1 MNCIKI
7 NGGNMKK
14 IAVITNFSTVAELHK
29 KVLKDLFLDVINV
42 DTYSFDNDPITHII
56 EADVLLI
63 SLYSIYVEIKKYIP
77 ANAKVIILATTI
89 TQEQYEKIIKIPPT
103 SQILLVNYSPEMTM
117 ETLSL
122 FRQIGLTQYDFIP
135 VYPGKKNIPQL
146 DIALTPGERDKVPS
160 FVKQIIDIGHRT
172 LDISTLSD
180 VAIKID
186 REDLLRSDR
195 FLNHFKKLKKASSS
209 ISTLLDRATILES
222 RFFELL
228 NVIDEGII
236 ATDVNGIIFALN
248 KKASEIFK
256 LNPKNIG
263 TNVLSVIR
271 HPSIKKA
278 IEKKVLI
285 DQELININDN
295 YISFQ
300 VVPVKTAGDITGFL
314 MIANIFEEKER
325 SQHKL
330 RTKLL
335 SKGHKARYTF
345 ESIIGVSDIIEDTKN
360 MAKRM
365 ARSNSSILI
374 TGESGVGK
382 ELFAQAIHNASNRK
396 NYQFVAINCAA
407 IPDNLLES
415 ELFGYEEG
423 AFTGAKKGGKMGMF
437 EIAHNGTLFLDE
449 IGEMP
454 LQLQSRLLRVIQ
466 EREVMRIGGENI
478 IHVNIRIIAAT
489 NKNLKQLVKEG
500 KFRSDLYYRLNVLPL
515 AIPPLRE
522 RGNDVLVLF
531 EHIREQIGAT
541 YRLSDKSKNF
551 LLRYNW
557 EGNLRELRNCIE
569 YLAYLEKET
578 IEVNDLN
585 KFLTSNDN
593 TDYNMTNNL
602 ENVNLMDCRTFI
614 LKCLYDSRKEL
625 KGIGRRNILD
635 KAREAGVFITES
647 NVRKTLDD
655 LSNKGLVRIQK
666 GRAGTSLT
674 SEGLKEVLE
683 IKK

>member
-1 MNCIKI
+1 
-7 NGGNMKK
+7 MKK

>member
-1 MNCIKI
+1 
-7 NGGNMKK
+7 MKK

-42 DTYSFDNDPITHII
+42 DTYSFDNDPITNII

-531 EHIREQIGAT
+531 EHIREQISAT

-635 KAREAGVFITES
+635 KARKAGVFITES
-647 NVRKTLDD
+647 DVRKTLDD

>member
-1 MNCIKI
+1 
-7 NGGNMKK
+7 MKK
-14 IAVITNFSTVAELHK
+14 IAVVTNFSTVAKLHK
-29 KVLKDLFLDVINV
+29 KVLKDLFLDLITV

-89 TQEQYEKIIKIPPT
+89 TQEQYEKIIKIPST
-103 SQILLVNYSPEMTM
+103 SQILLVNYSPEMAM

-135 VYPGKKNIPQL
+135 VYPGKKNIPKL
-146 DIALTPGERDKVPS
+146 DIALTPGEADKVPS

-195 FLNHFKKLKKASSS
+195 FLKYFKNLKKASSS

-256 LNPKNIG
+256 LNSKNIG
-263 TNVLSVIR
+263 MNVVSVIR
-271 HPSIKKA
+271 HSSIKKA
-278 IEKKVLI
+278 IEKKILI
-285 DQELININDN
+285 DQELININSN

-300 VVPVKTAGDITGFL
+300 IVPVKTAGDITGFL
-314 MIANIFEEKER
+314 IIANIFEEKEK

-330 RTKLL
+330 RTQLL

-365 ARSNSSILI
+365 AKSNSSILI

-382 ELFAQAIHNASNRK
+382 ELFAQAIHNASTRK

-407 IPDNLLES
+407 IPNNLLES

-531 EHIREQIGAT
+531 EHIRNQIGAT
-541 YRLSDKSKNF
+541 YKLSDKSKNF

-585 KFLTSNDN
+585 KFLISNDHN
-593 TDYNMTNNL
+593 VTNNL
-602 ENVNLMDCRTFI
+602 EDINLMDCRTFI

-647 NVRKTLDD
+647 DVRKTLDD
-655 LSNKGLVRIQK
+655 LSNEGLVRIQK

>member
-1 MNCIKI
+1 MICNKI

-14 IAVITNFSTVAELHK
+14 IAVVTNFSTVAKLHK
-29 KVLKDLFLDVINV
+29 KVLKDLFLDMITV

-103 SQILLVNYSPEMTM
+103 SQILLVNYSPEMAM

-135 VYPGKKNIPQL
+135 VYPGKKNIPKL
-146 DIALTPGERDKVPS
+146 DIALTPGEADKVPS

-278 IEKKVLI
+278 IQKKILI
-285 DQELININDN
+285 DQELININGN

-314 MIANIFEEKER
+314 MIANIFEEKEK

-330 RTKLL
+330 RTQLL
-335 SKGHKARYTF
+335 NKGHKARYTF

-500 KFRSDLYYRLNVLPL
+500 RFRSDLYYRLNVLPL
-515 AIPPLRE
+515 TIPPLRE

-531 EHIREQIGAT
+531 EHIRNQIGAT
-541 YRLSDKSKNF
+541 YKLSDKSKNF

-585 KFLTSNDN
+585 KFLISNDHN
-593 TDYNMTNNL
+593 VTNNL
-602 ENVNLMDCRTFI
+602 EDVNLMDCRTFI

-625 KGIGRRNILD
+625 KGIGRRNILY

-647 NVRKTLDD
+647 DVRKTLDD
-655 LSNKGLVRIQK
+655 LSNEGLVRIQK

>member
-1 MNCIKI
+1 
-7 NGGNMKK
+7 MKK

-42 DTYSFDNDPITHII
+42 DTYSFDNDPITNII

-103 SQILLVNYSPEMTM
+103 SQIMLVNYSPEMTM

-135 VYPGKKNIPQL
+135 VYPGKKNIPKL
-146 DIALTPGERDKVPS
+146 DIALTPGEADKVPS

-256 LNPKNIG
+256 LNSKNIG

-271 HPSIKKA
+271 HSSIKKA

-285 DQELININDN
+285 DQELININGN

-374 TGESGVGK
+374 AGESGVGK
-382 ELFAQAIHNASNRK
+382 ELFAQAIHNASSRK

-489 NKNLKQLVKEG
+489 NKNLKELVKKG

-515 AIPPLRE
+515 TIPPLRE
-522 RGNDVLVLF
+522 RENDVLVLF
-531 EHIREQIGAT
+531 EHMRNQIGAT
-541 YRLSDKSKNF
+541 YTLSDKSKNF

-585 KFLTSNDN
+585 KFLISNDI
-593 TDYNMTNNL
+593 TDHNLANNL
-602 ENVNLMDCRTFI
+602 EDVNLMDCRTFI

-647 NVRKTLDD
+647 DVRKTLDD
-655 LSNKGLVRIQK
+655 LSNKGLVKIQK
-666 GRAGTSLT
+666 GRAGTTLT

>member
-1 MNCIKI
+1 
-7 NGGNMKK
+7 MKK

-29 KVLKDLFLDVINV
+29 KVLKNLFLDVITV
-42 DTYSFDNDPITHII
+42 DTYSFDNDPINHII
-56 EADVLLI
+56 DADVLLI

-77 ANAKVIILATTI
+77 ANAKVIILTTTI

-135 VYPGKKNIPQL
+135 VYPGKKNIPKL
-146 DIALTPGERDKVPS
+146 DIALTPGEADKVPS

-186 REDLLRSDR
+186 REDLLRSDK
-195 FLNHFKKLKKASSS
+195 FLKYFKNLKKASSS

-256 LNPKNIG
+256 LNSKNIG
-263 TNVLSVIR
+263 MNVLSAIR
-271 HPSIKKA
+271 HSSIKKA
-278 IEKKVLI
+278 IEKKTLI
-285 DQELININDN
+285 DQELININGN
-295 YISFQ
+295 YISLQ
-300 VVPVKTAGDITGFL
+300 VVSVKTAGDITGFL
-314 MIANIFEEKER
+314 IISNIFEEKEK

-330 RTKLL
+330 RTQLL

-345 ESIIGVSDIIEDTKN
+345 ENIIGISDIIEDTKN

-365 ARSNSSILI
+365 AKSNSSILI

-382 ELFAQAIHNASNRK
+382 EFFAQAIHNASNRK

-423 AFTGAKKGGKMGMF
+423 AFTGAKK
-437 EIAHNGTLFLDE
+437 
-449 IGEMP
+449 
-454 LQLQSRLLRVIQ
+454 V
-466 EREVMRIGGENI
+466 ERWEC
-478 IHVNIRIIAAT
+478 
-489 NKNLKQLVKEG
+489 LK
-500 KFRSDLYYRLNVLPL
+500 
-515 AIPPLRE
+515 
-522 RGNDVLVLF
+522 
-531 EHIREQIGAT
+531 
-541 YRLSDKSKNF
+541 
-551 LLRYNW
+551 
-557 EGNLRELRNCIE
+557 
-569 YLAYLEKET
+569 
-578 IEVNDLN
+578 
-585 KFLTSNDN
+585 
-593 TDYNMTNNL
+593 
-602 ENVNLMDCRTFI
+602 
-614 LKCLYDSRKEL
+614 
-625 KGIGRRNILD
+625 
-635 KAREAGVFITES
+635 
-647 NVRKTLDD
+647 
-655 LSNKGLVRIQK
+655 
-666 GRAGTSLT
+666 
-674 SEGLKEVLE
+674 
-683 IKK
+683 

>member
-1 MNCIKI
+1 
-7 NGGNMKK
+7 MKK
-14 IAVITNFSTVAELHK
+14 IAIITNFFTVAKLHE
-29 KVLKDLFLDVINV
+29 KVLKNLFLDKITV
-42 DTYSFDNDPITHII
+42 DTYSYDNDRINHVIK
-56 EADVLLI
+56 ADVLLI

-77 ANAKVIILATTI
+77 ANTKVIILGTTI

-103 SQILLVNYSPEMTM
+103 SQVMLVNYSPEMTM
-117 ETLSL
+117 ETLAL

-135 VYPGKKNIPQL
+135 VYPGKKNIPKV
-146 DIALTPGERDKVPS
+146 DIAVTPGESDKVPI

-172 LDISTLSD
+172 LDIATISD

-195 FLNHFKKLKKASSS
+195 FLNYFKGLKKASSS
-209 ISTLLDRATILES
+209 ISVLLDRATILES

-256 LNPKNIG
+256 LNSKSIGMNIL
-263 TNVLSVIR
+263 NILQ

-278 IEKKVLI
+278 IEKKTLI
-285 DQELININDN
+285 DQELININNN

-300 VVPVKTAGDITGFL
+300 AVPVKTAGDITGFL
-314 MIANIFEEKER
+314 MIANIFEEKEK

-330 RTKLL
+330 RTQLL
-335 SKGHKARYTF
+335 KNGHKAKYTF
-345 ESIIGVSDIIEDTKN
+345 ESIIGVSSIIEDTKN

-365 ARSNSSILI
+365 AKSDSSVLI

-396 NYQFVAINCAA
+396 SYQFVAINCAA

-415 ELFGYEEG
+415 ELFGYDEG

-466 EREVMRIGGENI
+466 EREVMRIGSENI
-478 IHVNIRIIAAT
+478 IHVDIRIIAAT
-489 NKNLKQLVKEG
+489 NKNLKQLSKEG

-515 AIPPLRE
+515 TIPPLRE
-522 RGNDVLVLF
+522 RGNDILVLF
-531 EHIREQIGAT
+531 KHIKEKICAT
-541 YRLSDKSKNF
+541 YELSDNSKEF
-551 LLRYNW
+551 LLSYNW

-569 YLAYLEKET
+569 YLAYLEKEIIN
-578 IEVNDLN
+578 IEDL
-585 KFLTSNDN
+585 KKSLASE
-593 TDYNMTNNL
+593 DYDVLNNL
-602 ENVNLMDCRTFI
+602 KQIDSLDCRTFT
-614 LKCLYDSRKEL
+614 LKCLYNSRKEL
-625 KGIGRRNILD
+625 KGIGRRSILD
-635 KAREAGVFITES
+635 KAKESNIFITEGDL
-647 NVRKTLDD
+647 RKTLSD
-655 LSNKGLVRIQK
+655 LANEGLIKIQK

-674 SEGLKEVLE
+674 SKGLKEIPELLR
-683 IKK
+683 

>member
-1 MNCIKI
+1 
-7 NGGNMKK
+7 MKK

-647 NVRKTLDD
+647 DVRKTLDD